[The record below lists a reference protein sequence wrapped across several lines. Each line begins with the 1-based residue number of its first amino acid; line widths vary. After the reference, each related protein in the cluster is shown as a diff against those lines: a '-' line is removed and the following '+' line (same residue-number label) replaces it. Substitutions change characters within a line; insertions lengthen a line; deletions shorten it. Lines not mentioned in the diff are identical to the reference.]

1 MMERAMTNAIDN
13 QFRARAM
20 TRIACA
26 NQARRIN
33 VSLGPLSAYG
43 YLRKHGFSEQA
54 ASYIVFGV

>member
-1 MMERAMTNAIDN
+1 MTNKIDN
-13 QFRARAM
+13 EFRARAM

-54 ASYIVFGV
+54 ASYIVFGA